1 MLTTIVDDA
10 LLQAEE
16 LIELDAPRAEAW
28 ASDLLAL
35 LDETGADATTDF
47 VETLAATAT
56 AAAAAALHAIGSLDP
71 SLVDGVDIAGPAPS
85 WVDALG
91 TSECEGAW
99 LLRARSGLSA
109 ALRFVDRDDVRH
121 VLAVDLVPGPPEQL
135 GEVTVG
141 PADVLDAVE
150 EDDADIDQEEV
161 SASEV
166 AARLIAALEATDRPR
181 PSAIVNGRLL
191 VARLTPFAD
200 RPLSA
205 PVPVPD
211 EVPDLPPRDPED
223 DAYARDVLVRALG
236 DRSGPDR
243 DHVARAAAVLRDAA
257 RVDAP
262 VAQWLAA
269 SVGPVDLDEPD
280 IDVVLAALAATVAPA
295 ALEPLQPGAR
305 EAVLVLEW
313 ADWLG
318 AVLGLVR
325 AGEGSD
331 AGPQTLVDHVNRCP
345 EVTTTIPKGDRERVA
360 WAFAVCT
367 EPWEE
372 LGLVVDS
379 KLTALGAAL
388 LPLVL
393 DRAWGG

>member
-35 LDETGADATTDF
+35 LDEMGADATTTF

-85 WVDALG
+85 WIDALG

-141 PADVLDAVE
+141 PADVLEAVE

-200 RPLSA
+200 RPLFA

-236 DRSGPDR
+236 DRPGPDR

-280 IDVVLAALAATVAPA
+280 IDVVLAALAAAVAPA
-295 ALEPLQPGAR
+295 ALEPLRPGAR
-305 EAVLVLEW
+305 DAVLVLEW

-331 AGPQTLVDHVNRCP
+331 AGPQALVDHVNRCP

-360 WAFAVCT
+360 WAFGVCT